1 LYLVLIKITTFHDF
15 LHSRKNYRRKNFK
28 ASIGEGQF
36 IEDYPY
42 LIVVVDALDKVKEID
57 ETNNYYAVK
66 ML

>member
-1 LYLVLIKITTFHDF
+1 MYPLFVDIVKSSQYLDPKRYVTI
-15 LHSRKNYRRKNFK
+15 KNFK

-57 ETNNYYAVK
+57 ETNNYYVVK
-66 ML
+66 IL

>member
-1 LYLVLIKITTFHDF
+1 
-15 LHSRKNYRRKNFK
+15 LHSRKYYRRKNFK